1 METTTS
7 ASYPLQD
14 RSSTARRKQK
24 DVLAVSPQTNF
35 ILNGLFIIYGCL
47 CLLPILLVI
56 SVSFSDEKSIAL
68 HGYKLIPLKFSLSA
82 YKYLWF
88 DIHSILTAYG
98 ISILTTVAGTAAGLI
113 MTALFAYPLSRKDFH
128 FRGIFSFFIFFTM
141 IFSGGLVPWYL
152 MYANV
157 LQMKDT
163 LLALIVPGLL
173 MNAFYVIIMRTFFQ
187 TTIHPS
193 IIESATMEG
202 ASEGRILV
210 QIIAPLSLPVF
221 ATIGL
226 FYSLGYW
233 NGWYNSLIFI
243 NNDEII
249 NLQYM
254 MYKVLMNLQ
263 FLLANAQAGS
273 GPSSTEIA
281 NLPNESVR
289 MAMCIVGTGPMVFA
303 YPFFQKYFV
312 KGLTVGAVKG

>member
-1 METTTS
+1 MQDEPS
-7 ASYPLQD
+7 A
-14 RSSTARRKQK
+14 ARRKRR
-24 DVLAVSPQTNF
+24 DVLAVSTKSNIILNIIF
-35 ILNGLFIIYGCL
+35 ILYGCL
-47 CLLPILLVI
+47 CLLPILLVVG
-56 SVSFSDEKSIAL
+56 VSFSDEKSIAL
-68 HGYKLIPLKFSLSA
+68 HGYKLIPEKFSLSA

-88 DIHSILTAYG
+88 DIHSIIAAYG
-98 ISILTTVAGTAAGLI
+98 ISILVTVVGTIAGI
-113 MTALFAYPLSRKDFH
+113 MMTALFAYPLSRKDFH
-128 FRGIFSFFIFFTM
+128 FRGFFSFFIFFTM

-152 MYANV
+152 VYTN
-157 LQMKDT
+157 LLHLKDT
-163 LLALIVPGLL
+163 IFALIVPGLL

-202 ASEGRILV
+202 AGEGRILV
-210 QIIAPLSLPVF
+210 QIVVPLSLPVF

-243 NNDEII
+243 NNDDII

-263 FLLANAQAGS
+263 FLLANAQAG

-281 NLPNESVR
+281 NLPSESVR

>member
-1 METTTS
+1 METTS
-7 ASYPLQD
+7 SVNYSLQD
-14 RSSTARRKQK
+14 EPSAVRRNQR
-24 DVLAVSPQTNF
+24 DILAVSTKSNIILNIIF
-35 ILNGLFIIYGCL
+35 ILYGCL
-47 CLLPILLVI
+47 CLLPILLVVG
-56 SVSFSDEKSIAL
+56 VSFSDEKSIAL
-68 HGYKLIPLKFSLSA
+68 HGYKLIPEKFSLSA
-82 YKYLWF
+82 YEYLWF
-88 DIHSILTAYG
+88 DIHSIITAYG
-98 ISILTTVAGTAAGLI
+98 ISILVTVVGTIAGII
-113 MTALFAYPLSRKDFH
+113 MTALFAYPLSRGDFH
-128 FRGIFSFFIFFTM
+128 FRGFFSFFIFFTM

-152 MYANV
+152 VYTN
-157 LQMKDT
+157 LLHLKDT
-163 LLALIVPGLL
+163 IFALIVPGLL

-202 ASEGRILV
+202 AGEGRILV
-210 QIIAPLSLPVF
+210 QIVVPLSLPVF

-243 NNDEII
+243 NNDDII

-263 FLLANAQAGS
+263 FLLANAQAG

-281 NLPNESVR
+281 NLPSESVR

>member
-7 ASYPLQD
+7 VNYSLQD
-14 RSSTARRKQK
+14 EPSAVRRNPR
-24 DVLAVSPQTNF
+24 DVLAVSTKSNIILNIIF
-35 ILNGLFIIYGCL
+35 ILYGCL
-47 CLLPILLVI
+47 CLLPILLVVG
-56 SVSFSDEKSIAL
+56 VSFSDEKSIAL
-68 HGYKLIPLKFSLSA
+68 HGYKLIPEKFSLSA

-88 DIHSILTAYG
+88 DIHSIIAAYG
-98 ISILTTVAGTAAGLI
+98 ISILVTVVGTIAGI
-113 MTALFAYPLSRKDFH
+113 MMTALFAYPLSRKDFH
-128 FRGIFSFFIFFTM
+128 FRGFFSFFIFFTM

-152 MYANV
+152 VYTN
-157 LQMKDT
+157 LLHLKDT
-163 LLALIVPGLL
+163 IFALIVPGLL

-210 QIIAPLSLPVF
+210 QIVVPLSLPVF

-243 NNDEII
+243 NNDDII

-263 FLLANAQAGS
+263 FLLANAQAG

-281 NLPNESVR
+281 NLPSESVR

-312 KGLTVGAVKG
+312 KGLTIGAVKG

>member
-7 ASYPLQD
+7 VNYTLQD
-14 RSSTARRKQK
+14 EPSAARRKRR
-24 DVLAVSPQTNF
+24 DVLAVSTKSNIILNIIF
-35 ILNGLFIIYGCL
+35 ILYGCL
-47 CLLPILLVI
+47 CLLPILLVVG
-56 SVSFSDEKSIAL
+56 VSFSDEKSIAL
-68 HGYKLIPLKFSLSA
+68 HGYKLIPEKFSLSA

-88 DIHSILTAYG
+88 DIHSIIAAYG
-98 ISILTTVAGTAAGLI
+98 ISILVTVVGTIAGI
-113 MTALFAYPLSRKDFH
+113 MMTALFAYPLSRKDFH
-128 FRGIFSFFIFFTM
+128 FRGFFSFFIFFTM

-152 MYANV
+152 VYTN
-157 LQMKDT
+157 LLHLKDT
-163 LLALIVPGLL
+163 IFALIVPGLL

-202 ASEGRILV
+202 AGEGRILV
-210 QIIAPLSLPVF
+210 QIVVPLSLPVF

-243 NNDEII
+243 NNDDII

-263 FLLANAQAGS
+263 FLLANAQAG

-281 NLPNESVR
+281 NLPSESVR